1 MLRVLRPEFTPTRE
15 TMHAGHVH
23 RPPPCSSPPRPGSAL
38 PSEPGHLF
46 RGYGLGAVERAV
58 RTLYRATQKQLE
70 EIQETNEEVLANQ
83 NILVESVRRLIDRR
97 PATRK

>member
-1 MLRVLRPEFTPTRE
+1 M
-15 TMHAGHVH
+15 
-23 RPPPCSSPPRPGSAL
+23 
-38 PSEPGHLF
+38 
-46 RGYGLGAVERAV
+46 